1 MPCPSGTYLDQVG
14 RYEESQCIACPGGKY
29 CMGIHLTTNSGD
41 CSAGE
46 KELLPLGKI
55 AKLLLFV
62 RVTFLIKQIFLF
74 GNTSNYQEG
83 RFFYRWERVAS
94 LRENYKIA
102 PFCKSYLSFI
112 TNISQGSVVFFL
124 YVF

>member
-46 KELLPLGKI
+46 KELLPLRKI
-55 AKLLLFV
+55 TKLHLFV
-62 RVTFLIKQIFLF
+62 RV
-74 GNTSNYQEG
+74 N
-83 RFFYRWERVAS
+83 V
-94 LRENYKIA
+94 
-102 PFCKSYLSFI
+102 SYI
-112 TNISQGSVVFFL
+112 TNISQVSVVYFV

>member
-29 CMGIHLTTNSGD
+29 CIGIHLTTNSGD

-55 AKLLLFV
+55 TKLLLFV
-62 RVTFLIKQIFLF
+62 RVTFLIK
-74 GNTSNYQEG
+74 
-83 RFFYRWERVAS
+83 
-94 LRENYKIA
+94 
-102 PFCKSYLSFI
+102 
-112 TNISQGSVVFFL
+112 TNISFWE
-124 YVF
+124 YI